1 MAYVVPSLATAPQFA
16 LRDKRKLFNTHDG
29 SVERSHVFPV
39 PYTLTFPDKLVQ
51 SVGRSLRIACAHG
64 TCGPDAERLS
74 VASHP
79 AITRDARTAKVT
91 PFRERFQCETRSIK
105 LVIQDIFH
113 QISTS
118 QHSNLNNCNN
128 L

>member
-1 MAYVVPSLATAPQFA
+1 MAYVVPSLATAPQFE
-16 LRDKRKLFNTHDG
+16 LRDKRKLFNTHDD

-51 SVGRSLRIACAHG
+51 SVGRSSRIVCAHG
-64 TCGPDAERLS
+64 ACGPDAECLS

-91 PFRERFQCETRSIK
+91 PFREWFQCETRSIK
-105 LVIQDIFH
+105 LVMQDMFH
-113 QISTS
+113 QVSAS
-118 QHSNLNNCNN
+118 KSSNMNNCNN
-128 L
+128 W